1 MQLSTESKALHESAL
16 KSAGMDNIPLSDL
29 QHKIGALMVQ
39 SQMDYNTKNKALVES
54 AFSTGLNENTLA
66 LGQTSNISTFSDVL
80 IAMSSRM
87 APSLAV
93 TMAFA
98 GVQPMAL
105 PDGNIFGIRARYDSK
120 TGAEAWATEPNSAF
134 GGTGTQSS
142 GDTAFS
148 TVTYGTAAATAAGE
162 GWGVTTGGS
171 AWSAMTFTI
180 EKQLVTA
187 ATRGITTSITSEMR
201 EDLRRV
207 HGMDAEVILGNM
219 VTSEITAG
227 ITREYV
233 RTMMVCGKLGAPN
246 TTTPGVFDLV
256 LDANGITT
264 QQHAQAL
271 IFQIELDAIAI
282 GQDTRIGQGNRV
294 LVSPRVAALLR
305 QSGEQGLNTN
315 IQADN
320 RLITSNPVGD
330 GYVGRLSNGMDVYQ
344 DQYAS
349 AAFDYYIV
357 GYKGNEFQAGI
368 YYCPYTPIEI
378 YRTTAS
384 DSFHNQMGFK
394 TRYGKAANQFMH
406 QNAAGVVATGG
417 GMGAEENGFYRKV
430 KVTSIQG

>member
-1 MQLSTESKALHESAL
+1 MQVSKEAVALHESAL
-16 KSAGMDNIPLSDL
+16 KSAGLEHIKMSDE
-29 QHKIGALMVQ
+29 QRKFGALLVQ
-39 SQMDYNTKNKALVES
+39 SQAAFNKSNKAIVES
-54 AFSTGLNENTLA
+54 AFGTMNENTLA
-66 LGQTSNISTFSDVL
+66 LGQTANISTFSDVL
-80 IAMSSRM
+80 IGMTSRM

-98 GVQPMAL
+98 GVQPMNL
-105 PDGNIFGIRARYDSK
+105 PDGNIFGIRARYDSR

-134 GGTGTQSS
+134 GGVGTQSS
-142 GDTAFS
+142 GDVAFG
-148 TVTYGTAAATAAGE
+148 TVTHGTAAPTATGE

-187 ATRGITTSITSEMR
+187 QTRGITTSITAEMR

-219 VTSEITAG
+219 VTTEITAG
-227 ITREYV
+227 INREYV
-233 RTMMVCGKLGAPN
+233 RTLMKCAKVGAPD
-246 TTTPGVFDLV
+246 TVTPGTFDLV

-264 QQHAQAL
+264 QQHAQSL

-305 QSGEQGLNTN
+305 QSGEQGLTTN
-315 IQADN
+315 NQSDN
-320 RLITSNPVGD
+320 RLISSNPLGD
-330 GYVGRLSNGMDVYQ
+330 GYVGRLTNGMDVYV
-344 DQYAS
+344 DHYAN
-349 AAFDYYIV
+349 ATFDYYIV

-368 YYCPYTPIEI
+368 YYCPYTPIEV
-378 YRTTAS
+378 YRTVAS

-406 QNAAGVVATGG
+406 QDAAGNVAAGG
-417 GMGAEENGFYRKV
+417 GLGTTENGFYRKV
-430 KVTSIQG
+430 LVTSISS